1 MGISPFRPSPCEA
14 CGGQPCPTSLGIPAV
29 PPPNPDPQNF
39 TVLRHYSIAGWT
51 VVEVQYPDCT
61 NYEGRKVLVY
71 RARLVDVLALKI
83 MDPHFCDDGHLAPF
97 ARFEPTARGWRA
109 AQQLIGALP

>member
-1 MGISPFRPSPCEA
+1 MGISPFHPSPCGN
-14 CGGQPCPTSLGIPAV
+14 CGETGPAAKPSV
-29 PPPNPDPQNF
+29 PNPDPRNF
-39 TVLRHYSIAGWT
+39 TILRHYSIAGWT

-71 RARLVDVLALKI
+71 QARLAAILALTI